1 MASKQT
7 VRDLAI
13 AISFLPSI
21 QCAQSEDKPTPLQS
35 WQSKR
40 RRSERPML
48 KREPKLTCGLQAELE
63 IRVER
68 QVERDSRPACR
79 KSPQPKAML
88 RASEWHDGMPAIRRA
103 TKIATRQIAEIEL
116 VAFRRHGVG
125 RPHRQYGRQHFGCP
139 EDCLLVECLLRI
151 SWKTR
156 APTSVA
162 TGPWLRWIVAG
173 ETTAYNP
180 LGSRDPGAATPRPRR
195 QLLPS

>member
-7 VRDLAI
+7 LRDLAI

-21 QCAQSEDKPTPLQS
+21 QCAQREDQPTPLQS
-35 WQSKR
+35 RQSKR
-40 RRSERPML
+40 GRSEWPML
-48 KREPKLTCGLQAELE
+48 KREPKSTCSLQAKLE

-68 QVERDSRPACR
+68 QIEHDSRPTRR
-79 KSPQPKAML
+79 KSLQPKAML
-88 RASEWHDGMPAIRRA
+88 RASERHDGMPSIRRA
-103 TKIATRQIAEIEL
+103 ANLAARQIGEIEL
-116 VAFRRHGVG
+116 VAFGRHTVG

-162 TGPWLRWIVAG
+162 TGPWLRWIVGG
-173 ETTAYNP
+173 ETTACNP
-180 LGSRDPGAATPRPRR
+180 LGNRDPGAAIPRPRR

>member
-7 VRDLAI
+7 LRDLAI

-21 QCAQSEDKPTPLQS
+21 QCAQREDKPTPLQS

-40 RRSERPML
+40 RRSERPIL
-48 KREPKLTCGLQAELE
+48 KGEPKSTCGPQAKLE

-68 QVERDSRPACR
+68 QIEHDSRPTRR
-79 KSPQPKAML
+79 KSLQPKAML
-88 RASEWHDGMPAIRRA
+88 RASERHDGMPSIRRA
-103 TKIATRQIAEIEL
+103 ANLAARQIAEIEL
-116 VAFRRHGVG
+116 VAFGRHAVD

-173 ETTAYNP
+173 EITAYNP
-180 LGSRDPGAATPRPRR
+180 LGSRDAGAATPRPRR